1 MREAGGNKPD
11 MMSEHEQNVK
21 GLITIQL
28 NNLIIAASIVKLMSY
43 VCNHSYDWPKVG

>member
-1 MREAGGNKPD
+1 MREAWGNKPD

-28 NNLIIAASIVKLMSY
+28 NNLYLSSQHCETDEL
-43 VCNHSYDWPKVG
+43 CP